1 MTIGRMQMNR
11 QLYAGGGIYSLVPR
25 EKFGLGSSLKKFAR
39 KIIPNE
45 ISKAAVKLAPFVA
58 TFDPATAALMSS
70 VGTFDQ
76 TGSISGSLKSGAMI
90 YGAGQLGRVIGGA
103 GAQALPGTA
112 GFTGQ
117 SLLSPASY
125 SSGIMNALNPFYNT
139 GLTSPIGSGS
149 PIGEYL
155 QGKGVPRVEGVGI
168 DPGASGTYVD
178 GVFQPSTD
186 TLASLSKEAAR
197 TAPQQVI
204 TSGTTDIDQ
213 FGSIQDYLAQTD
225 PSKLTPAQRASE
237 IAQQAGK
244 TLSERAAR
252 EGYIELG
259 KRAIGGDTDA
269 MLQIA
274 KNVGSDIF
282 YKVDPKTGKEVLD
295 KQATLAII
303 LGAKSYLEAK
313 EEDPTITESTYDEV
327 KKAAKKAEYED
338 YTANFATKRADG
350 GRIGY
355 AEGTSP
361 QMSMAVDMIKKGM
374 DEETISS
381 ITQLSVDQ
389 IKQIKQNMT
398 RPDQR
403 ANGGRIGYAGG
414 SDDKTIPI
422 SGDEFKKILEEF
434 MKNQEKQEKMRRENK
449 YKGGRMGY
457 AEGTSDEMFSPT
469 DSDEEGISG
478 VVYKDPKTGET
489 LTIKEFLR
497 RADEDENKDKKKTFR
512 ERSMEIAVPKQ
523 INREMED
530 RFENY
535 LKKLITGKKDGGRIN
550 YREGTPKEGIVSLTD
565 EDSGVV
571 YRDPKTGESLTTTEF
586 LRRADEDEFGSESMM
601 MPPEKPRNMI
611 LKEKVTNLE
620 KARGILE
627 PSSYESIL
635 ENMLKS
641 NNMSKEEYDSFIEQL
656 KSETMDEETRIT
668 KAIGGRANFAMGTP
682 EQTEKMKRDLFQ
694 MTDNPDFLVMEDPT
708 EIYDSY
714 MQRTMVKKGGSM
726 KKSKGI
732 MDCIPVRL
740 NKKGVKE
747 LDFRP
752 KGGFVPVGV
761 KERADDVPAMLSKN
775 EFVFTAKAVRNAG
788 DGDINK
794 GAKKMYALMKQL
806 EKKKVKKI

>member
-11 QLYAGGGIYSLVPR
+11 QLYAGGGISSLVPR

-58 TFDPATAALMSS
+58 GFDPATAALMSS
-70 VGTFDQ
+70 IGTFDQ
-76 TGSISGSLKSGAMI
+76 TGSISGGLKSGAMI

-125 SSGIMNALNPFYNT
+125 SGGIMNALNPFSNT

-155 QGKGVPRVEGVGI
+155 QGKGVPRVEGIGI

-186 TLASLSKEAAR
+186 TLASLSQEAAR
-197 TAPQQVI
+197 TAPQVIQTGADVAKQVI
-204 TSGTTDIDQ
+204 
-213 FGSIQDYLAQTD
+213 QT
-225 PSKLTPAQRASE
+225 P
-237 IAQQAGK
+237 
-244 TLSERAAR
+244 AR

-295 KQATLAII
+295 KQATLAVI

-535 LKKLITGKKDGGRIN
+535 LKKLITGKKDGGRIG

-571 YRDPKTGESLTTTEF
+571 YRDPKTGEPLTTTEF

-601 MPPEKPRNMI
+601 MPPEKPRNMV

-806 EKKKVKKI
+806 EKKKVKKT

>member
-11 QLYAGGGIYSLVPR
+11 QLYAGGGISSLVPR

-58 TFDPATAALMSS
+58 GFDPATAALMSS
-70 VGTFDQ
+70 IGTFDQ
-76 TGSISGSLKSGAMI
+76 TGSISGGLKSGAMI

-125 SSGIMNALNPFYNT
+125 SGGIMNALNPFYNT

-186 TLASLSKEAAR
+186 TLASLSQEAAR
-197 TAPQQVI
+197 TAPQVIQTGADVAKQVI
-204 TSGTTDIDQ
+204 
-213 FGSIQDYLAQTD
+213 QT
-225 PSKLTPAQRASE
+225 P
-237 IAQQAGK
+237 
-244 TLSERAAR
+244 AR

-295 KQATLAII
+295 KQATLALI

-535 LKKLITGKKDGGRIN
+535 LKKLITGKKDGGRIG

-571 YRDPKTGESLTTTEF
+571 YRDPKTGEPLTTTEF

-601 MPPEKPRNMI
+601 MPPEKPRDMV
-611 LKEKVTNLE
+611 LKEKVINLE

-732 MDCIPVRL
+732 MDCVPVRL

-806 EKKKVKKI
+806 EKKKVKKT

>member
-11 QLYAGGGIYSLVPR
+11 QLYAGGGISSLVPR

-58 TFDPATAALMSS
+58 GFDPATAALMSS
-70 VGTFDQ
+70 IGTFDQ
-76 TGSISGSLKSGAMI
+76 TGSISGGLKSGAMI

-125 SSGIMNALNPFYNT
+125 SGGIMNALNPFSNT

-155 QGKGVPRVEGVGI
+155 QGKGVPRVEGIGI

-186 TLASLSKEAAR
+186 TLASLSQEAAR
-197 TAPQQVI
+197 TAPQVIQTGADVAKQVI
-204 TSGTTDIDQ
+204 
-213 FGSIQDYLAQTD
+213 QT
-225 PSKLTPAQRASE
+225 P
-237 IAQQAGK
+237 
-244 TLSERAAR
+244 AR

-295 KQATLAII
+295 KQATLAVI

-313 EEDPTITESTYDEV
+313 EEDPSITESTYDEV

-535 LKKLITGKKDGGRIN
+535 LKKLITGKKDGGRIG

-571 YRDPKTGESLTTTEF
+571 YRDPKTGEPLTTTEF

-601 MPPEKPRNMI
+601 MPPEKPRDMV

-627 PSSYESIL
+627 PGSYESIL

-641 NNMSKEEYDSFIEQL
+641 NNMSKEEYDSFIEEL

-806 EKKKVKKI
+806 EKKKVKKT

>member
-11 QLYAGGGIYSLVPR
+11 QLYAGGGISSLVPR

-58 TFDPATAALMSS
+58 GFDPATAALMSS
-70 VGTFDQ
+70 IGTFDQ
-76 TGSISGSLKSGAMI
+76 TGSISGGLKSGAMI

-125 SSGIMNALNPFYNT
+125 SGGIMNALNPFSNT

-155 QGKGVPRVEGVGI
+155 QGKGVPRVEGIGI
-168 DPGASGTYVD
+168 DPGATGTYVD

-186 TLASLSKEAAR
+186 TLASLSQEAAR
-197 TAPQQVI
+197 TAPQVIQTGADVAKQVI
-204 TSGTTDIDQ
+204 
-213 FGSIQDYLAQTD
+213 QT
-225 PSKLTPAQRASE
+225 P
-237 IAQQAGK
+237 
-244 TLSERAAR
+244 AR

-295 KQATLAII
+295 KQATLAVI

-313 EEDPTITESTYDEV
+313 EEDPSITESTYDEV

-449 YKGGRMGY
+449 YRGGRMGY

-535 LKKLITGKKDGGRIN
+535 LKKLITGKKDGGRIG

-571 YRDPKTGESLTTTEF
+571 YRDPKTGEPLTTTEF

-601 MPPEKPRNMI
+601 MPPEKPRDMV

-627 PSSYESIL
+627 PGSYESIL

-641 NNMSKEEYDSFIEQL
+641 NNMSKEEYDSFIEEL

-806 EKKKVKKI
+806 EKKKVKKT

>member
-11 QLYAGGGIYSLVPR
+11 QLYAGGGISSLVPR

-58 TFDPATAALMSS
+58 GFDPATAALMSS
-70 VGTFDQ
+70 IGTFDQ
-76 TGSISGSLKSGAMI
+76 TGSISGGLKSGAMI

-125 SSGIMNALNPFYNT
+125 SGGIMNALNPFSNT

-155 QGKGVPRVEGVGI
+155 QGKGVPRVEGIGI
-168 DPGASGTYVD
+168 DPGATGTYVD

-186 TLASLSKEAAR
+186 TLASLSQEAAR
-197 TAPQQVI
+197 TAPQVIQTGADVAKQVI
-204 TSGTTDIDQ
+204 
-213 FGSIQDYLAQTD
+213 QT
-225 PSKLTPAQRASE
+225 P
-237 IAQQAGK
+237 
-244 TLSERAAR
+244 AR

-295 KQATLAII
+295 KQATLAVI

-313 EEDPTITESTYDEV
+313 EEDPSITESTYDEV

-535 LKKLITGKKDGGRIN
+535 LKKLITGKKDGGRIG
-550 YREGTPKEGIVSLTD
+550 YREGTPGEGIVSLTD

-571 YRDPKTGESLTTTEF
+571 YRDPKTGEPLTTTEF

-601 MPPEKPRNMI
+601 MPPEKPRDMV

-627 PSSYESIL
+627 PGSYESIL

-806 EKKKVKKI
+806 EKKKVKKT

>member
-11 QLYAGGGIYSLVPR
+11 QLYAGGGISSLVPR

-58 TFDPATAALMSS
+58 GFDPATAALMSS
-70 VGTFDQ
+70 IGTFDQ
-76 TGSISGSLKSGAMI
+76 TGSISGGLKSGAMI

-125 SSGIMNALNPFYNT
+125 SGGIMNALNPFSNT

-155 QGKGVPRVEGVGI
+155 QGKGVPRVEGIGI

-186 TLASLSKEAAR
+186 SLSNLASKNASDAITGLSKDLTEGKITTSEAL
-197 TAPQQVI
+197 TKLNEIKQGIPG
-204 TSGTTDIDQ
+204 GTNVLPT
-213 FGSIQDYLAQTD
+213 
-225 PSKLTPAQRASE
+225 
-237 IAQQAGK
+237 
-244 TLSERAAR
+244 

-259 KRAIGGDTDA
+259 KRALSGDTDA

-295 KQATLAII
+295 KQATLAVI

-313 EEDPTITESTYDEV
+313 EEDPSITESTYDEV

-434 MKNQEKQEKMRRENK
+434 MKNQEKQEKIRRENK

-535 LKKLITGKKDGGRIN
+535 LKKLITGKKDGGRIG
-550 YREGTPKEGIVSLTD
+550 YREGTPGEGIVSLTD

-571 YRDPKTGESLTTTEF
+571 YRDPKTGEPLTTTEF

-601 MPPEKPRNMI
+601 MPPEKPRDMV

-627 PSSYESIL
+627 PGSYESIL

-641 NNMSKEEYDSFIEQL
+641 NNMSKEEYDSFIEEL

-806 EKKKVKKI
+806 EKKKVKKT

>member
-11 QLYAGGGIYSLVPR
+11 QLYAGGGISSLVPR

-58 TFDPATAALMSS
+58 GFDPATAALMSS
-70 VGTFDQ
+70 IGTFDQ

-125 SSGIMNALNPFYNT
+125 SGGIMNALNPFYNT

-155 QGKGVPRVEGVGI
+155 QGKGVPRVEGIGI

-197 TAPQQVI
+197 TAPQVIQTGADVAKQVI
-204 TSGTTDIDQ
+204 
-213 FGSIQDYLAQTD
+213 QT
-225 PSKLTPAQRASE
+225 P
-237 IAQQAGK
+237 
-244 TLSERAAR
+244 AR

-295 KQATLAII
+295 KQATIALI

-350 GRIGY
+350 GRIGF

-381 ITQLSVDQ
+381 ITQLSVEQ

-535 LKKLITGKKDGGRIN
+535 LKKLITGKKDGGRIG
-550 YREGTPKEGIVSLTD
+550 YREGTPGEGIVSLTD

-601 MPPEKPRNMI
+601 MPPEKPRDMV
-611 LKEKVTNLE
+611 LKEKVINLE

-732 MDCIPVRL
+732 MDCVPVRL

>member
-11 QLYAGGGIYSLVPR
+11 QLYAGGGISSLVPR

-58 TFDPATAALMSS
+58 GFDPATAALMSS
-70 VGTFDQ
+70 IGTFDQ
-76 TGSISGSLKSGAMI
+76 TGSISGGLKSGAMI

-125 SSGIMNALNPFYNT
+125 SGGIMNALNPFSNT

-155 QGKGVPRVEGVGI
+155 QGKGVPRVEGIGI

-186 TLASLSKEAAR
+186 TLASLSQEAAR
-197 TAPQQVI
+197 TAPQVIQTGADVAKQVI
-204 TSGTTDIDQ
+204 
-213 FGSIQDYLAQTD
+213 QT
-225 PSKLTPAQRASE
+225 P
-237 IAQQAGK
+237 
-244 TLSERAAR
+244 AR

-295 KQATLAII
+295 KQATLAVI

-313 EEDPTITESTYDEV
+313 EEDPSITESTYDEV

-535 LKKLITGKKDGGRIN
+535 LKKLITGKKDGGRIG

-571 YRDPKTGESLTTTEF
+571 YRDPKTGEPLTTTEF

-601 MPPEKPRNMI
+601 MPPEKPRDMV

-627 PSSYESIL
+627 PGSYESIL

-806 EKKKVKKI
+806 EKKKVKKT

>member
-11 QLYAGGGIYSLVPR
+11 QLYAGGGISSLVPR

-58 TFDPATAALMSS
+58 GFDPATAALMSS
-70 VGTFDQ
+70 IGTFDQ
-76 TGSISGSLKSGAMI
+76 TGSISGGLKSGAMI

-125 SSGIMNALNPFYNT
+125 SGGIMNALNPFYNT

-155 QGKGVPRVEGVGI
+155 QGKGVPRVEGIGI

-186 TLASLSKEAAR
+186 TLASLSQEAAR
-197 TAPQQVI
+197 TAPQVIQTGADVAKQVI
-204 TSGTTDIDQ
+204 
-213 FGSIQDYLAQTD
+213 QT
-225 PSKLTPAQRASE
+225 P
-237 IAQQAGK
+237 
-244 TLSERAAR
+244 AR

-295 KQATLAII
+295 KQATLAVI

-434 MKNQEKQEKMRRENK
+434 MKNQEKQEKIRRENK

-535 LKKLITGKKDGGRIN
+535 LKKLITGKKDGGRIG
-550 YREGTPKEGIVSLTD
+550 YREGTPGEGIVSLTD

-601 MPPEKPRNMI
+601 MPPEKPRDMV
-611 LKEKVTNLE
+611 LKEKVINLE

-732 MDCIPVRL
+732 MDCVPVRL

>member
-11 QLYAGGGIYSLVPR
+11 QLYAGGGISSLVPR

-58 TFDPATAALMSS
+58 GFDPATAALMSS
-70 VGTFDQ
+70 IGTFDQ
-76 TGSISGSLKSGAMI
+76 TGSISGGLKSGAMI

-125 SSGIMNALNPFYNT
+125 SGGIMNALNPFSNT

-155 QGKGVPRVEGVGI
+155 QGKGVPRVEGIGI

-186 TLASLSKEAAR
+186 TLASLSQEAAR
-197 TAPQQVI
+197 TAPQVIQTGADVAKQVI
-204 TSGTTDIDQ
+204 
-213 FGSIQDYLAQTD
+213 QT
-225 PSKLTPAQRASE
+225 P
-237 IAQQAGK
+237 
-244 TLSERAAR
+244 AR

-282 YKVDPKTGKEVLD
+282 YKIDPKTGKEVLD
-295 KQATLAII
+295 KQATIALI

-313 EEDPTITESTYDEV
+313 EEDPSITESTYDEV

-434 MKNQEKQEKMRRENK
+434 MKNQEKQEKIRRENK

-535 LKKLITGKKDGGRIN
+535 LKKLITGKKDGGRIG
-550 YREGTPKEGIVSLTD
+550 YREGTPGEGIVSLTD

-571 YRDPKTGESLTTTEF
+571 YRDPKTGEPLTTTEF

-601 MPPEKPRNMI
+601 MPPEKPRDMV

-627 PSSYESIL
+627 PGSYESIL

-641 NNMSKEEYDSFIEQL
+641 NNMSKEEYDSFIEEL

-806 EKKKVKKI
+806 EKKKVKKT

>member
-11 QLYAGGGIYSLVPR
+11 QLYAGGGISSLVPR

-58 TFDPATAALMSS
+58 GFDPATAALMSS
-70 VGTFDQ
+70 IGTFDQ
-76 TGSISGSLKSGAMI
+76 TGSISGGLKSGAMI

-125 SSGIMNALNPFYNT
+125 SGGIMNALNPFSNT

-155 QGKGVPRVEGVGI
+155 QGKGVPRVEGIGI
-168 DPGASGTYVD
+168 DPGATGTYVD

-186 TLASLSKEAAR
+186 TLASLSQEAAR
-197 TAPQQVI
+197 TAPQVIQTGADVAKQVI
-204 TSGTTDIDQ
+204 
-213 FGSIQDYLAQTD
+213 QT
-225 PSKLTPAQRASE
+225 P
-237 IAQQAGK
+237 
-244 TLSERAAR
+244 AR

-282 YKVDPKTGKEVLD
+282 YKIDPKTGKEVLD
-295 KQATLAII
+295 KQATLAVI

-313 EEDPTITESTYDEV
+313 EEDPSITESTYDEV

-535 LKKLITGKKDGGRIN
+535 LKKLITGKKDGGRIG

-571 YRDPKTGESLTTTEF
+571 YRDPKTGEPLTTTEF

-601 MPPEKPRNMI
+601 MPPEKPRDMV

-627 PSSYESIL
+627 PGSYDSIL

-806 EKKKVKKI
+806 EKKKVKKT

>member
-11 QLYAGGGIYSLVPR
+11 QLYAGGGISSLVPR

-58 TFDPATAALMSS
+58 GFDPATAALMSS
-70 VGTFDQ
+70 IGTFDQ
-76 TGSISGSLKSGAMI
+76 TGSISGGLKSGAMI

-125 SSGIMNALNPFYNT
+125 SGGIMNALNPFSNT

-155 QGKGVPRVEGVGI
+155 QGKGVPRVEGIGI

-186 TLASLSKEAAR
+186 SLSNLASKNASDAITGLSKDLTEGKITTSEAL
-197 TAPQQVI
+197 TKLNEIKQGIPG
-204 TSGTTDIDQ
+204 GTNVLPT
-213 FGSIQDYLAQTD
+213 
-225 PSKLTPAQRASE
+225 
-237 IAQQAGK
+237 
-244 TLSERAAR
+244 

-259 KRAIGGDTDA
+259 KKALSGDTDA

-295 KQATLAII
+295 KQATLAVI

-313 EEDPTITESTYDEV
+313 EEDPSITESTYDEV

-535 LKKLITGKKDGGRIN
+535 LKKLITGKKDGGRIG

-571 YRDPKTGESLTTTEF
+571 YRDPKTGEPLTTTEF

-601 MPPEKPRNMI
+601 MPPEKPRDMV

-627 PSSYESIL
+627 PGSYESIL

-788 DGDINK
+788 NGDVNK

-806 EKKKVKKI
+806 EKKKVRK

>member
-11 QLYAGGGIYSLVPR
+11 QLYAGGGISSLVPR

-58 TFDPATAALMSS
+58 GFDPATAALMSS
-70 VGTFDQ
+70 IGTFDQ
-76 TGSISGSLKSGAMI
+76 TGSISGGLKSGAMI

-125 SSGIMNALNPFYNT
+125 SGGIMNALNPFSNT

-155 QGKGVPRVEGVGI
+155 QGKGVPRVEGIGI

-186 TLASLSKEAAR
+186 TLASLSQEAAR
-197 TAPQQVI
+197 TAPQVIQTGADVAKQVI
-204 TSGTTDIDQ
+204 
-213 FGSIQDYLAQTD
+213 QT
-225 PSKLTPAQRASE
+225 P
-237 IAQQAGK
+237 
-244 TLSERAAR
+244 AR

-295 KQATLAII
+295 KQATLSLI

-403 ANGGRIGYAGG
+403 ADGGRIGYAGG

-449 YKGGRMGY
+449 YMGGRMGY

-535 LKKLITGKKDGGRIN
+535 LKKLITGKKDGGRIG

-571 YRDPKTGESLTTTEF
+571 YRDPKTGEPLTTTEF

-601 MPPEKPRNMI
+601 MPPEKPRNMV

-627 PSSYESIL
+627 PGSYESIL

-806 EKKKVKKI
+806 EKKKVKKT

>member
-11 QLYAGGGIYSLVPR
+11 QLYAGGGISSLVPR

-58 TFDPATAALMSS
+58 GFDPATAALMSS
-70 VGTFDQ
+70 IGTFDQ
-76 TGSISGSLKSGAMI
+76 TGSISGGLKSGAMI

-125 SSGIMNALNPFYNT
+125 SGGIMNALNPFSNT

-155 QGKGVPRVEGVGI
+155 QGKGVPRVEGIGI

-186 TLASLSKEAAR
+186 TLASLSQEAAR
-197 TAPQQVI
+197 TAPQVIQTGADVAKQVI
-204 TSGTTDIDQ
+204 
-213 FGSIQDYLAQTD
+213 QT
-225 PSKLTPAQRASE
+225 P
-237 IAQQAGK
+237 
-244 TLSERAAR
+244 AR

-295 KQATLAII
+295 KQATLAVI

-313 EEDPTITESTYDEV
+313 EEDPSITESTYDEV

-535 LKKLITGKKDGGRIN
+535 LKKLITGKKDGGRIG

-571 YRDPKTGESLTTTEF
+571 YRDPKTGEPLTTTEF

-601 MPPEKPRNMI
+601 MPPEKPRNMV

-627 PSSYESIL
+627 PGSYESIL

-806 EKKKVKKI
+806 EKKKVKKT

>member
-11 QLYAGGGIYSLVPR
+11 QLYAGGGISSLVPR

-58 TFDPATAALMSS
+58 GFDPATAALMSS
-70 VGTFDQ
+70 IGTFDQ
-76 TGSISGSLKSGAMI
+76 TGSISGGLKSGAMI

-125 SSGIMNALNPFYNT
+125 SGGIMNALNPFSNT

-155 QGKGVPRVEGVGI
+155 QGKGVPRVEGIGI
-168 DPGASGTYVD
+168 DPGATGTYVD

-186 TLASLSKEAAR
+186 TLASLSQEAAR
-197 TAPQQVI
+197 TAPQVIQTGADVAKQVI
-204 TSGTTDIDQ
+204 
-213 FGSIQDYLAQTD
+213 QT
-225 PSKLTPAQRASE
+225 P
-237 IAQQAGK
+237 
-244 TLSERAAR
+244 AR
-252 EGYIELG
+252 EGYIELS

-295 KQATLAII
+295 KQATLAVI

-535 LKKLITGKKDGGRIN
+535 LKKLITGKKDGGRIG

-571 YRDPKTGESLTTTEF
+571 YRDPKTGEPLTTTEF

-601 MPPEKPRNMI
+601 MPPEKPRDMV

-627 PSSYESIL
+627 PGSYDSIL

-732 MDCIPVRL
+732 MDCVPVRL

-806 EKKKVKKI
+806 EKKKVKKT

>member
-11 QLYAGGGIYSLVPR
+11 QLYAGGGISSLVPR

-58 TFDPATAALMSS
+58 GFDPATAALMSS

-76 TGSISGSLKSGAMI
+76 TGSISSGLKSGAMI

-125 SSGIMNALNPFYNT
+125 SGGIMNALNPFSNT

-155 QGKGVPRVEGVGI
+155 QGKGVPRVEGIGI

-186 TLASLSKEAAR
+186 TLASLSQEAAR
-197 TAPQQVI
+197 TAPQVIQTGADVAKQVI
-204 TSGTTDIDQ
+204 
-213 FGSIQDYLAQTD
+213 QT
-225 PSKLTPAQRASE
+225 P
-237 IAQQAGK
+237 
-244 TLSERAAR
+244 AR

-295 KQATLAII
+295 KQATLAVI

-449 YKGGRMGY
+449 YRGGRMGY

-535 LKKLITGKKDGGRIN
+535 LKKLITGKKDGGRIG

-571 YRDPKTGESLTTTEF
+571 YRDPKTGEPLTTTEF

-601 MPPEKPRNMI
+601 MPPEKPRNMV

-627 PSSYESIL
+627 PGSYESIL

-641 NNMSKEEYDSFIEQL
+641 NNMSKEEYDSFIEEL

-806 EKKKVKKI
+806 EKKKVKKT

>member
-11 QLYAGGGIYSLVPR
+11 QLYAGGGISSLVPR

-58 TFDPATAALMSS
+58 GFDPATAALMSS
-70 VGTFDQ
+70 IGTFDQ
-76 TGSISGSLKSGAMI
+76 TGSISGGLKSGAMI

-125 SSGIMNALNPFYNT
+125 SGGIMNALNPFSNT

-155 QGKGVPRVEGVGI
+155 QGKGVPRVEGIGI

-186 TLASLSKEAAR
+186 TLASLSQEAAR
-197 TAPQQVI
+197 TAPQVIQTGADVAKQVI
-204 TSGTTDIDQ
+204 
-213 FGSIQDYLAQTD
+213 QT
-225 PSKLTPAQRASE
+225 P
-237 IAQQAGK
+237 
-244 TLSERAAR
+244 AR

-295 KQATLAII
+295 KQATLALI

-535 LKKLITGKKDGGRIN
+535 LKKLITGKKDGGRIG

-571 YRDPKTGESLTTTEF
+571 YRDPKTGEPLTTTEF

-601 MPPEKPRNMI
+601 MPPEKPRDMV

-627 PSSYESIL
+627 PGSYESIL

-806 EKKKVKKI
+806 EKKKVKKT

>member
-11 QLYAGGGIYSLVPR
+11 QLYAGGGISSLVPR

-58 TFDPATAALMSS
+58 GFDPATAALMSS
-70 VGTFDQ
+70 IGTFDQ
-76 TGSISGSLKSGAMI
+76 TGSISGGLKSGAMI

-125 SSGIMNALNPFYNT
+125 SGGIMNALNPFSNT

-155 QGKGVPRVEGVGI
+155 QGKGVPRVEGIGI
-168 DPGASGTYVD
+168 DPGATGTYVD

-186 TLASLSKEAAR
+186 TLASLSQEAAR
-197 TAPQQVI
+197 TAPQVIQTGADVAKQVI
-204 TSGTTDIDQ
+204 
-213 FGSIQDYLAQTD
+213 QT
-225 PSKLTPAQRASE
+225 P
-237 IAQQAGK
+237 
-244 TLSERAAR
+244 AR

-295 KQATLAII
+295 KQATLAVI

-313 EEDPTITESTYDEV
+313 EEDPSITESTYDEV

-434 MKNQEKQEKMRRENK
+434 MKNQEKQEKIRRENK

-535 LKKLITGKKDGGRIN
+535 LKKLITGKKDGGRIG
-550 YREGTPKEGIVSLTD
+550 YREGTPGEGIVSLTD

-571 YRDPKTGESLTTTEF
+571 YRDPKTGEPLTTTEF

-601 MPPEKPRNMI
+601 MPPEKPRDMV

-627 PSSYESIL
+627 PGSYESIL

-740 NKKGVKE
+740 NKKEVKE

-806 EKKKVKKI
+806 EKKKVKKT

>member
-11 QLYAGGGIYSLVPR
+11 QLYAGGGISSLVPR

-58 TFDPATAALMSS
+58 GFDPATAALMSS
-70 VGTFDQ
+70 IGTFDQ
-76 TGSISGSLKSGAMI
+76 TGSISGGLKSGAMI

-125 SSGIMNALNPFYNT
+125 SGGIMNALNPFSNT

-155 QGKGVPRVEGVGI
+155 QGKGVPRVEGIGI

-186 TLASLSKEAAR
+186 TLASLSQEAAR
-197 TAPQQVI
+197 TAPQVIQTGADVAKQVI
-204 TSGTTDIDQ
+204 
-213 FGSIQDYLAQTD
+213 QT
-225 PSKLTPAQRASE
+225 P
-237 IAQQAGK
+237 
-244 TLSERAAR
+244 AR

-269 MLQIA
+269 MLKIA

-282 YKVDPKTGKEVLD
+282 YKIDPKTGKEVLD
-295 KQATLAII
+295 KQATIALI

-434 MKNQEKQEKMRRENK
+434 MKNQEKQEKIRRENK

-535 LKKLITGKKDGGRIN
+535 LKKLITGKKDGGRIG
-550 YREGTPKEGIVSLTD
+550 YREGTPGEGIVSLTD

-571 YRDPKTGESLTTTEF
+571 YRDPKTGEPLTTTEF

-601 MPPEKPRNMI
+601 MPPEKPRDMV
-611 LKEKVTNLE
+611 LKEKVINLE

-806 EKKKVKKI
+806 EKKKVKKT

>member
-11 QLYAGGGIYSLVPR
+11 QLYAGGGISSLVPR

-58 TFDPATAALMSS
+58 GFDPATAALMSS
-70 VGTFDQ
+70 IGTFDQ
-76 TGSISGSLKSGAMI
+76 TGSISGGLKSGAMI

-125 SSGIMNALNPFYNT
+125 SGGIMNALNPFSNT

-149 PIGEYL
+149 PVGEYL
-155 QGKGVPRVEGVGI
+155 QGKGVPRVEGIGI
-168 DPGASGTYVD
+168 DPSATGTYVD

-186 TLASLSKEAAR
+186 TLASLSQEAAR
-197 TAPQQVI
+197 TAPQVIQTGADVAKQVI
-204 TSGTTDIDQ
+204 
-213 FGSIQDYLAQTD
+213 QT
-225 PSKLTPAQRASE
+225 P
-237 IAQQAGK
+237 
-244 TLSERAAR
+244 AR

-282 YKVDPKTGKEVLD
+282 YKVDPVTGKEVLD
-295 KQATLAII
+295 KQATLALI

-403 ANGGRIGYAGG
+403 ADGGRIGYAGG

-449 YKGGRMGY
+449 YMGGRMGY

-535 LKKLITGKKDGGRIN
+535 LKKLITGKKDGGRIG
-550 YREGTPKEGIVSLTD
+550 YREGTP
-565 EDSGVV
+565 
-571 YRDPKTGESLTTTEF
+571 
-586 LRRADEDEFGSESMM
+586 RRGYCFFN
-601 MPPEKPRNMI
+601 R
-611 LKEKVTNLE
+611 
-620 KARGILE
+620 
-627 PSSYESIL
+627 
-635 ENMLKS
+635 
-641 NNMSKEEYDSFIEQL
+641 
-656 KSETMDEETRIT
+656 
-668 KAIGGRANFAMGTP
+668 
-682 EQTEKMKRDLFQ
+682 
-694 MTDNPDFLVMEDPT
+694 
-708 EIYDSY
+708 
-714 MQRTMVKKGGSM
+714 
-726 KKSKGI
+726 
-732 MDCIPVRL
+732 
-740 NKKGVKE
+740 
-747 LDFRP
+747 
-752 KGGFVPVGV
+752 
-761 KERADDVPAMLSKN
+761 
-775 EFVFTAKAVRNAG
+775 
-788 DGDINK
+788 
-794 GAKKMYALMKQL
+794 
-806 EKKKVKKI
+806 